1 MTVHHIV
8 PPYLLERLE
17 QTADDPTLRA
27 RYRQSLDHD
36 AMFRTRPAASTT
48 EAPAAPTTEAPAAE
62 GAEASEA
69 QGEAAAPS
77 PQRAIHDAEHETA
90 LPGNLVRSEGD
101 PDVPDTA
108 VNESYDGLGATW
120 SLFHECFGRD
130 SIDGA
135 GVPLISTVH
144 FDRDYVNAFWNG
156 EQMVFGDGD
165 GVIFRSFTSS
175 IDITGHE
182 LTHGVVQHTAGL
194 AYEGQ
199 AGALT
204 ESLCDVFGSLA
215 KQHHLGQAGTEA
227 DWIIG
232 AGIFTDG
239 VAGVG
244 IRSLAQPGSAYDDPR
259 LGRDPQPSHM
269 SDYVDTEDDNGG
281 VHLNSGIPNHAFYLV
296 ATTLGGNAYEDPGRI
311 WYTTLTSGDL
321 PATCTF
327 AQFAAA
333 TQQTAESLFG
343 PESPQAQAVTTAWT
357 QVGVLPTATP
367 SRTES
372 IDLMRAAQTGLDT
385 STPPAPASPTP
396 TPTPTPTPP
405 TPTPP
410 TSTPPTSTP
419 PTSTPP
425 TPSDSAPSPPTPAP
439 PSPPDST
446 PEPPATDEPPGE
458 TAN

>member
-8 PPYLLERLE
+8 PPYLLEHLE

-36 AMFRTRPAASTT
+36 ATFRTRRAASP
-48 EAPAAPTTEAPAAE
+48 APAAEAPAAE
-62 GAEASEA
+62 APAAEEPEAPAAEAPEA
-69 QGEAAAPS
+69 QAEAAAPG

-90 LPGNLVRSEGD
+90 LPGGLIRSEGD
-101 PDVPDTA
+101 PEVADAA

-135 GVPLISTVH
+135 GLPLISTVH
-144 FDRDYVNAFWNG
+144 FDRDYANAFWNG

-165 GVIFRSFTSS
+165 GVIFGSFTSS

-182 LTHGVVQHTAGL
+182 LTHGVVQHAAGL
-194 AYEGQ
+194 VYQ
-199 AGALT
+199 DQPGALN

-215 KQHHLGQAGTEA
+215 KQHHLGQAATDA

-232 AGIFTDG
+232 AGIFTEG

-281 VHLNSGIPNHAFYLV
+281 VHINSGIPSHAFYLV
-296 ATTLGGNAYEDPGRI
+296 ASTLGGNAYEDPGRI
-311 WYTTLTSGDL
+311 WYTTLTSGNL

-327 AQFAAA
+327 DQFAAA
-333 TQQTAESLFG
+333 TQQTADTLFG
-343 PESPQAQAVTTAWT
+343 PDSLQAQAVTTAWT
-357 QVGVLPTATP
+357 RVGVLRATVP

-372 IDLMRAAQTGLDT
+372 IDLMRAAQTSLDT
-385 STPPAPASPTP
+385 NIPPAPTPPVSTPPAPDAPAPDTQTPEAPASDAPASDAQTP
-396 TPTPTPTPP
+396 EAPAPSSPSPSEPTPP
-405 TPTPP
+405 
-410 TSTPPTSTP
+410 
-419 PTSTPP
+419 
-425 TPSDSAPSPPTPAP
+425 
-439 PSPPDST
+439 
-446 PEPPATDEPPGE
+446 ATTESSGDE
-458 TAN
+458 TAD